1 MTAFARIQAK
11 IHTHDSIA
19 RQAEAWQAAGKRIV
33 FTNGCFDLLHYG
45 HLHYLAAAADLADC
59 LVVGLNSADSVRR
72 LKGPHRP
79 INDDIT
85 RLHALAAM
93 EFVAAVVVFDED
105 TPRQLIERVQ
115 PDVLVKGGDWRP
127 EQIVGADWVLAR
139 GGKVLSLPFVD
150 GYSTTAIERKI
161 LSAGTGPQ

>member
-11 IHTHDSIA
+11 IQTHDSIA
-19 RQAEAWQAAGKRIV
+19 RQAEAWRAAGKRIV

-45 HLHYLAAAADLADC
+45 HLYYLAEAADLADC

-79 INDDIT
+79 INDETT

-105 TPRQLIERVQ
+105 TPLELIGRVQ

-127 EQIVGADWVLAR
+127 EQIVGADLVLAR

-161 LSAGTGPQ
+161 LAAGT

>member
-1 MTAFARIQAK
+1 MTVFARIQSK

-19 RQAEAWQAAGKRIV
+19 RQAEAWHAAGKRIV

-45 HLHYLAAAADLADC
+45 HLHYLAEAADLADC

-72 LKGPHRP
+72 LKGPSRP
-79 INDDIT
+79 INDEIT

-139 GGKVLSLPFVD
+139 GGKVQSLPFVD
-150 GYSTTAIERKI
+150 GYSTTSIERKI
-161 LSAGTGPQ
+161 LSAGT

>member
-11 IHTHDSIA
+11 IQTHDSIA
-19 RQAEAWQAAGKRIV
+19 RQAEAWRAAGKRIV

-45 HLHYLAAAADLADC
+45 HLYYLAEAADLADC

-79 INDDIT
+79 INDEIT

-105 TPRQLIERVQ
+105 TPLELIGRVQ

-127 EQIVGADWVLAR
+127 EQIVGADLVLAR

-161 LSAGTGPQ
+161 LAAGA

>member
-11 IHTHDSIA
+11 IHTHDSMA
-19 RQAEAWQAAGKRIV
+19 RQAGDWHAAGKRIV

-45 HLHYLAAAADLADC
+45 HLHYLAEAADLADC

-79 INDDIT
+79 INDEIT

-105 TPRQLIERVQ
+105 TPRQLIEQVQ

-150 GYSTTAIERKI
+150 GYSTTALERKI
-161 LSAGTGPQ
+161 LRAGT

>member
-19 RQAEAWQAAGKRIV
+19 RQAEAWRAAGKHIV

-45 HLHYLAAAADLADC
+45 HLHYLAEAADLADC

-79 INDDIT
+79 INDETT

-105 TPRQLIERVQ
+105 TPLELIGRVQ

-127 EQIVGADWVLAR
+127 EQIVGADLVLAR

-161 LSAGTGPQ
+161 LAAGT